1 MTRSHVSPTTARAS
15 WRLLMAA
22 AFAAA
27 LLMPPGGR
35 LGADK
40 AEEPLA
46 RYEKPVDKA
55 IDNALAYLAKA
66 QRKNGVF
73 PGGRSPI
80 AITGLSVMAF
90 LAKGHTPGTGPYG
103 QVVNKGIDFVLA
115 RQNKQG
121 VFPNEM
127 YTHSIAT
134 LMLSEVSGMVDAKR
148 QKKIDKA
155 LGKALKVIIA
165 AQKVPKNRLHQGGW
179 RYQPSSRDSDISC
192 TSWALMA
199 LRSAKNNGADM
210 PKKVIDDAVGFV
222 KRCRAPDG
230 GFGYQGPSGPG
241 LARTGTALL
250 LLELCGYHRDKL
262 TLGAGDWILKH
273 LPNKYGGGH
282 FFYGMYYSAQGMFQ
296 LGGEHWVKFATR
308 MYDMMLKYQNKKNG
322 SWPGGG
328 YGPCYS
334 TAMTVLA
341 MSVTYRQLP
350 IYQR

>member
-1 MTRSHVSPTTARAS
+1 MTRSHGPPSVARPS
-15 WRLLMAA
+15 RLLVAVA
-22 AFAAA
+22 LVAA
-27 LLMPPGGR
+27 LLVPPGGR

-46 RYEKPVDKA
+46 RYEKPVDEA
-55 IDNALAYLAKA
+55 IDNALAYLAGA

-73 PGGRSPI
+73 PGARSPI
-80 AITGLSVMAF
+80 AITSLSVMAF

-103 QVVNKGIDFVLA
+103 EVINKGIDFVLSQQNA
-115 RQNKQG
+115 RG
-121 VFPNEM
+121 VFPKEM

-134 LMLSEVSGMVDAKR
+134 LLLSEVSGMVDPKR

-155 LGKALKVIIA
+155 LSKALKVIIA
-165 AQKVPKNRLHQGGW
+165 AQKVNKTPNHRGGW
-179 RYQPSSRDSDISC
+179 RYSPGSRDSDMSC

-199 LRSAKNNGADM
+199 LRSAKNNGADI
-210 PKKVIDDAVGFV
+210 PKKIIDDAIGFV
-222 KRCRAPDG
+222 KRCRTADG
-230 GFGYQGPSGPG
+230 GFGYQGPSDPG

-250 LLELCGYHRDKL
+250 LLELCGSHRDKF

-273 LPNKYGGGH
+273 LPGKYGGGGH
-282 FFYGMYYSAQGMFQ
+282 FFYGIYYSSQGMFQ
-296 LGGEHWVKFATR
+296 LGGDHWVKFATR